1 MKKAITRR
9 YSIQAAA
16 FYVFLFL
23 LISVPLFFWKGFDN
37 GFDLVKSSVLKIA
50 GGAFVILSSIYLM
63 SDDTKKSNSADIYV
77 DKTLDRLMLFFL
89 ISIILSAL
97 FSVNVYL
104 SIWGNYET
112 QIGALIYLILFIIYF
127 LLPSVITDEKKF
139 RITFLLIESI
149 SLIIALF
156 TIAEYFR
163 MIPLN
168 LKPED
173 FHRPV
178 SPIGHPVF
186 SAGFMTLLLPF
197 SVLNISGKKS
207 KLLRVVVPLI
217 ILAGIIFTQ
226 TRSAYAALAVQI
238 IVFAALYPFLRKS
251 GKLNTRKYLY
261 SSVSLFVV
269 ILFIFFF
276 IIVFPENIFVKRFL
290 SISSITHLPRWF
302 LWKDSV
308 EMFSHYPITGTG
320 ISTFSIV
327 FENYASYELKYAEI
341 KGIFLNAHSN
351 FLNTFCTMGL
361 IGGIA
366 YTLVLIQIMRVSLK
380 NTVSDRNSPQIKIF
394 FFAFFGSIAGYA
406 VFGIAD
412 FDEITILLYLF
423 VLLSLFKIK
432 NMKVSSRDSNIK
444 KFKFSGSRKLAA
456 GLLIIIFSV
465 YSIYSGYIDL
475 YAQNIYSEGL
485 EKYKSENINGYI
497 NDVNSVIELKPNES
511 YYRYKFANDL
521 VVYSSGLNK
530 SSIETRKALLE
541 RAKEEVTKADKNY
554 HSHMEC
560 LALKSLIELE
570 LGNEAEGFRLRDEL
584 FQKDTTQF
592 PYRTNLAVHYLNH
605 NNDSAAIYEI
615 NSILSWDFKNIKI
628 LSLKVYYLQ
637 RRGIKD
643 EAIETCRKIL
653 EIDPNNQYAKNTL
666 QQLEKK

>member
-1 MKKAITRR
+1 
-9 YSIQAAA
+9 
-16 FYVFLFL
+16 
-23 LISVPLFFWKGFDN
+23 
-37 GFDLVKSSVLKIA
+37 
-50 GGAFVILSSIYLM
+50 M
-63 SDDTKKSNSADIYV
+63 SDNTKKSNSADIYI
-77 DKTLDRLMLFFL
+77 DKTLDRFMLFFL

-127 LLPSVITDEKKF
+127 LLPTVIIDEKKF
-139 RITFLLIESI
+139 TRTFLLIESV

-156 TIAEYFR
+156 TIIEYFG

-186 SAGFMTLLLPF
+186 SAGFLTLLLPF
-197 SVLNISGKKS
+197 SALNISDKKS

-217 ILAGIIFTQ
+217 ILSGIIVTQ

-238 IVFAALYPFLRKS
+238 IIFAVLYPFLSKS
-251 GKLNTRKYLY
+251 GKLNSRKYLY
-261 SSVSLFVV
+261 SSVSLLVV
-269 ILFIFFF
+269 ILFIFLF

-302 LWKDSV
+302 LWKDSA
-308 EMFSHYPITGTG
+308 EMFLHYPVTGTG
-320 ISTFSIV
+320 ISAFSNV

-341 KGIFLNAHSN
+341 KGLFLNAHSN

-366 YTLVLIQIMRVSLK
+366 YTLVLIQLMSVSLK
-380 NTVSDRNSPQIKIF
+380 NTISEKNSLQIKIF

-412 FDEITILLYLF
+412 FDEITILFYLF

-432 NMKVSSRDSNIK
+432 NIKVSGTDINTK
-444 KFKFSGSRKLAA
+444 KFKISRRWKLASC
-456 GLLIIIFSV
+456 LLITIFSV
-465 YSIYSGYIDL
+465 YSIYSAFIDL
-475 YAQNIYSEGL
+475 SAQNIFSQGL
-485 EKYKSENINGYI
+485 EKYKSENITGYI

-511 YYRYKFANDL
+511 YYRYKFASDL

-530 SSIETRKALLE
+530 NSMETRKVLLE
-541 RAKEEVTKADKNY
+541 RANEEITKADKN
-554 HSHMEC
+554 HRSHMEC

-570 LGNEAEGFRLRDEL
+570 LGNEAEGFNLRDEL
-584 FQKDTTQF
+584 FKIDTTQF
-592 PYRTNLAVHYLNH
+592 PYRSNLAIYYLNH

-615 NSILSWDFKNIKI
+615 KSILNWDIKNIRI
-628 LSLKVYYLQ
+628 LSLKVYYLE
-637 RRGIKD
+637 RKELKD

-653 EIDPNNQYAKNTL
+653 ESDPNNQYAKNTL
-666 QQLEKK
+666 MRLETK